1 MSEPKKQSAFKSPWV
16 IGWISLVI
24 VVLSVNAYMIMQA
37 IGNNPGLVVED
48 FYERGQDYE
57 ENIVKKLNNNLKWST
72 DISAE
77 NLHYNKPAIIRF
89 KISDKQN
96 KQPVLDSITVYAY
109 RPADA
114 RLDFS
119 SPMSAANDVESG
131 FKYQSELTFPAKGV
145 WDVLVSAT
153 IEGKEVNFGKRVFVK
168 D

>member
-16 IGWISLVI
+16 IGWISLVV
-24 VVLSVNAYMIMQA
+24 VVLSVNAYMIYKA

-72 DISAE
+72 VISAE
-77 NLHYNKPAIIRF
+77 NIHYNKPGKIRF
-89 KISDKQN
+89 KITDKQN
-96 KQPVLDSITVYAY
+96 IKPALDSITLFAY

-119 SPMSAANDVESG
+119 GSMEPIREAESE
-131 FKYQSELTFPAKGV
+131 FHYQTELTFPAKGV
-145 WDVLVSAT
+145 WDILVSAT
-153 IEGKEVNFGKRVFVK
+153 IKGQEVNFGKRIFVK